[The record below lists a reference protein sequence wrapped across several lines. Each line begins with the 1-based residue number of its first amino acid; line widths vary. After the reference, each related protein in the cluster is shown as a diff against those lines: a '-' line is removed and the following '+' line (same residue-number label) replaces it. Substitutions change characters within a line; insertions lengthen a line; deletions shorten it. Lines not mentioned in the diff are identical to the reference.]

1 MRLYRIIPAL
11 PLLAI
16 GLATPATA
24 MGDRCVMV
32 IDPATRQCIAN
43 PETGRCLCDRPTAS
57 IRDQADRRGEAKA
70 RPARPETETPDREPD
85 SRTDP
90 EGYDRWRDRQGKGGL

>member
-1 MRLYRIIPAL
+1 MTLYRISPAL

-16 GLATPATA
+16 GLATPAAA

-32 IDPATRQCIAN
+32 IDPATQQCIAN
-43 PETGRCLCDRPTAS
+43 PETRRCLCDRPTAS
-57 IRDQADRRGEAKA
+57 IRDQSDRRGEAKA
-70 RPARPETETPDREPD
+70 RPTRPETPDREPD

-90 EGYDRWRDRQGKGGL
+90 EGYERWRARQGKGGL